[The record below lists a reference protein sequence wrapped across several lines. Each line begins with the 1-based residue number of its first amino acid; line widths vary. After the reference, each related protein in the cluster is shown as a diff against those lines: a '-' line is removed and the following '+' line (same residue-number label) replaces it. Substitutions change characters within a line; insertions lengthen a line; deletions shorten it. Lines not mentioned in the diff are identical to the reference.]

1 MTYITEELK
10 EDFKDY
16 LAEQSYI
23 YDDNKQGLTH
33 SYYWDY
39 RDIIEPWL
47 MEKLIKDYGDYSTI
61 KDALHQYALEN
72 DMFDYEEN
80 RQRNTTIAFMESL
93 GIKYTDATEDFLE
106 ELLDLFYDI
115 FNPKDSQVFYETEE
129 RTFEPTTYETVKD
142 RFEATVNNY
151 EFLGILNWFYD
162 DTKSDNI
169 LPSILK
175 ELESENSWLISKQS
189 PTNIV

>member
-106 ELLDLFYDI
+106 ELLDLFYDLVTI
-115 FNPKDSQVFYETEE
+115 DTNL
-129 RTFEPTTYETVKD
+129 D
-142 RFEATVNNY
+142 R
-151 EFLGILNWFYD
+151 I
-162 DTKSDNI
+162 I
-169 LPSILK
+169 
-175 ELESENSWLISKQS
+175 ENT
-189 PTNIV
+189 PTNILDMFNERED

>member
-10 EDFKDY
+10 ENFKNY

-47 MEKLIKDYGDYSTI
+47 MKKLIEDYGDYPTV

-72 DMFDYEEN
+72 DMFEYEEN

-93 GIKYTDATEDFLE
+93 GIKYTDATENFLE
-106 ELLDLFYDI
+106 ELLDLFYDLVTI
-115 FNPKDSQVFYETEE
+115 DTNLE
-129 RTFEPTTYETVKD
+129 RIIENTPD
-142 RFEATVNNY
+142 D
-151 EFLGILNWFYD
+151 ILNMF
-162 DTKSDNI
+162 N
-169 LPSILK
+169 
-175 ELESENSWLISKQS
+175 EREN
-189 PTNIV
+189 

>member
-106 ELLDLFYDI
+106 ELLDLFYDLI
-115 FNPKDSQVFYETEE
+115 TIDTN
-129 RTFEPTTYETVKD
+129 
-142 RFEATVNNY
+142 
-151 EFLGILNWFYD
+151 LNR
-162 DTKSDNI
+162 I
-169 LPSILK
+169 I
-175 ELESENSWLISKQS
+175 ENT
-189 PTNIV
+189 PTNILDMFNERED

>member
-47 MEKLIKDYGDYSTI
+47 MEKLIKDYGDYSAI

-106 ELLDLFYDI
+106 ELLDLFYDLVTI
-115 FNPKDSQVFYETEE
+115 DTNL
-129 RTFEPTTYETVKD
+129 D
-142 RFEATVNNY
+142 R
-151 EFLGILNWFYD
+151 I
-162 DTKSDNI
+162 I
-169 LPSILK
+169 
-175 ELESENSWLISKQS
+175 ENT
-189 PTNIV
+189 PTNILDMFNERED

>member
-10 EDFKDY
+10 ENFKNY

-47 MEKLIKDYGDYSTI
+47 MEKLIKDYGDYSTV

-72 DMFDYEEN
+72 DMFDYEETK
-80 RQRNTTIAFMESL
+80 QYNTTVTFMESL
-93 GIKYTDATEDFLE
+93 GIKRTDASESFLE
-106 ELLDLFYDI
+106 ELLDLFYDLVTI
-115 FNPKDSQVFYETEE
+115 
-129 RTFEPTTYETVKD
+129 
-142 RFEATVNNY
+142 
-151 EFLGILNWFYD
+151 
-162 DTKSDNI
+162 DTNLDQIIRNTPDNI
-169 LPSILK
+169 LDMFN
-175 ELESENSWLISKQS
+175 ERED
-189 PTNIV
+189 

>member
-10 EDFKDY
+10 ESFKDY
-16 LAEQSYI
+16 LSEQSYI
-23 YDDNKQGLTH
+23 YDDKETGLTH

-47 MEKLIKDYGDYSTI
+47 MKKLIEDYGNYPTV

-80 RQRNTTIAFMESL
+80 RQRNTTIVFMKSL

-106 ELLDLFYDI
+106 ELLDLFYDLVTI
-115 FNPKDSQVFYETEE
+115 DTN
-129 RTFEPTTYETVKD
+129 
-142 RFEATVNNY
+142 
-151 EFLGILNWFYD
+151 LNR
-162 DTKSDNI
+162 I
-169 LPSILK
+169 I
-175 ELESENSWLISKQS
+175 ENT
-189 PTNIV
+189 PTNILDMFDERED

>member
-10 EDFKDY
+10 ENFKNY

-47 MEKLIKDYGDYSTI
+47 MEKLIKDYGDYSTV

-106 ELLDLFYDI
+106 ELLDLFYDLVTI
-115 FNPKDSQVFYETEE
+115 DTNL
-129 RTFEPTTYETVKD
+129 D
-142 RFEATVNNY
+142 R
-151 EFLGILNWFYD
+151 I
-162 DTKSDNI
+162 I
-169 LPSILK
+169 
-175 ELESENSWLISKQS
+175 ENT
-189 PTNIV
+189 PTNILDMFNERED

>member
-10 EDFKDY
+10 ENFKNY

-47 MEKLIKDYGDYSTI
+47 MEKLIKDYGDYSTV

-106 ELLDLFYDI
+106 ELLDLFYNLVTIDT
-115 FNPKDSQVFYETEE
+115 NL
-129 RTFEPTTYETVKD
+129 D
-142 RFEATVNNY
+142 RIIRNTP
-151 EFLGILNWFYD
+151 
-162 DTKSDNI
+162 DNI
-169 LPSILK
+169 LNMFN
-175 ELESENSWLISKQS
+175 ERED
-189 PTNIV
+189 

>member
-10 EDFKDY
+10 ENFKNY

-47 MEKLIKDYGDYSTI
+47 MEKLIKDYGDYSTV

-72 DMFDYEEN
+72 DMFDYEEAK
-80 RQRNTTIAFMESL
+80 QYNTTVTFMESL
-93 GIKYTDATEDFLE
+93 GIKRTDASESFLE
-106 ELLDLFYDI
+106 ELLDLFYDLVTI
-115 FNPKDSQVFYETEE
+115 
-129 RTFEPTTYETVKD
+129 
-142 RFEATVNNY
+142 
-151 EFLGILNWFYD
+151 
-162 DTKSDNI
+162 DTNLDQIIRNTPDNI
-169 LPSILK
+169 LDMFN
-175 ELESENSWLISKQS
+175 ERED
-189 PTNIV
+189 

>member
-1 MTYITEELK
+1 MLNK
-10 EDFKDY
+10 
-16 LAEQSYI
+16 SYI

-80 RQRNTTIAFMESL
+80 RQRNTTIAFMENL

-106 ELLDLFYDI
+106 ELLDLFYDLVTI
-115 FNPKDSQVFYETEE
+115 DTNL
-129 RTFEPTTYETVKD
+129 D
-142 RFEATVNNY
+142 RIIENTPDD
-151 EFLGILNWFYD
+151 ILNMFD
-162 DTKSDNI
+162 
-169 LPSILK
+169 
-175 ELESENSWLISKQS
+175 EREN
-189 PTNIV
+189 

>member
-1 MTYITEELK
+1 MTYITDDLK
-10 EDFKDY
+10 EEFKNY

-47 MEKLIKDYGDYSTI
+47 MKKLIEDYGDHPTV

-72 DMFDYEEN
+72 DMFEYEEN

-93 GIKYTDATEDFLE
+93 GIKYTDATENFLE
-106 ELLDLFYDI
+106 ELLDLFYDLVTI
-115 FNPKDSQVFYETEE
+115 DTNLE
-129 RTFEPTTYETVKD
+129 RIIKNTP
-142 RFEATVNNY
+142 
-151 EFLGILNWFYD
+151 
-162 DTKSDNI
+162 DNI
-169 LPSILK
+169 LAMFD
-175 ELESENSWLISKQS
+175 ERED
-189 PTNIV
+189 

>member
-1 MTYITEELK
+1 MTYITKELK
-10 EDFKDY
+10 ESFKDY

-23 YDDNKQGLTH
+23 YDNNKQGLTH

-47 MEKLIKDYGDYSTI
+47 MKKLIEDYGDYPTV

-93 GIKYTDATEDFLE
+93 GIKRTDASESFPE
-106 ELLDLFYDI
+106 ELLDLFYDLVTI
-115 FNPKDSQVFYETEE
+115 
-129 RTFEPTTYETVKD
+129 
-142 RFEATVNNY
+142 
-151 EFLGILNWFYD
+151 
-162 DTKSDNI
+162 DTNIDQIITNTPDNI
-169 LPSILK
+169 LVMFDERK
-175 ELESENSWLISKQS
+175 D
-189 PTNIV
+189 

>member
-10 EDFKDY
+10 ENFKNY

-47 MEKLIKDYGDYSTI
+47 MKKLIEDYSNYPTV

-80 RQRNTTIAFMESL
+80 RQRDTTIAFMESL
-93 GIKYTDATEDFLE
+93 GIKHTDATEDFLE
-106 ELLDLFYDI
+106 ELLDLFYDLVTI
-115 FNPKDSQVFYETEE
+115 
-129 RTFEPTTYETVKD
+129 
-142 RFEATVNNY
+142 
-151 EFLGILNWFYD
+151 
-162 DTKSDNI
+162 DTNIDQIITNTPDNI
-169 LPSILK
+169 LAMFDEK
-175 ELESENSWLISKQS
+175 ED
-189 PTNIV
+189 

>member
-106 ELLDLFYDI
+106 ELLDLFYDLVTI
-115 FNPKDSQVFYETEE
+115 DTNL
-129 RTFEPTTYETVKD
+129 D
-142 RFEATVNNY
+142 RIIENTPDD
-151 EFLGILNWFYD
+151 ILNMFD
-162 DTKSDNI
+162 
-169 LPSILK
+169 
-175 ELESENSWLISKQS
+175 EREN
-189 PTNIV
+189 